1 MRNFMGKERHKAIP
15 AVYLI
20 VLKEGKALLSLRQNT
35 GYCDG
40 MYGLISGHVEKD
52 ESIVNA
58 MIREAKEESG
68 ISIEKSNLEF
78 ATVMYRK
85 TDDWRVDFF
94 FHLINFNGKFKNLE
108 PQKCAGLNF
117 FDLKDLPENII
128 PHVKEALENFISK
141 TSFSE
146 HGFLN

>member
-1 MRNFMGKERHKAIP
+1 MVKERHKAIP

-20 VLKEGKALLSLRQNT
+20 VIKEGRALLSLRKNT

-68 ISIEKSNLEF
+68 IIIESSNLAF
-78 ATVMYRK
+78 SSVMYRK

-94 FHLINFNGKFKNLE
+94 FNLINFDGEFKNLE
-108 PQKCAGLNF
+108 PQKCAGLKF
-117 FDLKDLPENII
+117 FDLKNLPENII
-128 PHVKEALENFISK
+128 PHVEEALKNSINK